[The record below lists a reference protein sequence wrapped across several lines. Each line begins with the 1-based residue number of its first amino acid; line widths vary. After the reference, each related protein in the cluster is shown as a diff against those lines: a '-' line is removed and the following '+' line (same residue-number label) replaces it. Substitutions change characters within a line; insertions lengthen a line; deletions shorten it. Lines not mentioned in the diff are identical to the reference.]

1 MKLNEAFA
9 IVNEADTSNMDVFT
23 VSAIRAQTGTKEKI
37 ERFLADFGLG
47 DCPDGDELIT
57 LLTAAEDNI
66 PYDQGNVNDDTRYS
80 VDTSGW
86 SLEVEEG
93 DYGNQMLVA
102 TFYSRELGQLRDEY
116 INTLGDDELLDHEE
130 GDYEFTL
137 VLCSDIGEYDQ
148 YEVDQARLSFSGYI
162 PNVVFQTQIV
172 GVLTSDQVV
181 AVLNGMTISEA
192 KELED

>member
-37 ERFLADFGLG
+37 DRFLADFGLG
-47 DCPDGDELIT
+47 NCPDGEELIT

-66 PYDQGNVNDDTRYS
+66 PYDQGNIKDDTRYS

-102 TFYSRELGQLRDEY
+102 TFYSTEMGQLRDEY
-116 INTLGDDELLDHEE
+116 INRLGDDDLLDQEE

-137 VLCSDIGEYDQ
+137 VLCSDVGEYDE
-148 YEVDQARLSFSGYI
+148 YELDQARLSFSGYI

-172 GVLTSDQVV
+172 GILTSDQLV
-181 AVLNGMTISEA
+181 AVLNGLTISEA